1 MSDFGKLRNI
11 WLDQVVADRTV
22 SPLAFKVA
30 YIVANRYLNRQSGE
44 AWPTQE
50 TLARAVEVTPRA
62 IRKALGLLIDGG
74 HISVTRARGRAAV
87 NRYRLAI
94 NERNDSSSNEAFEGN
109 DSSSQDDLKR
119 NNSSAQKPE
128 NIALTGTPVPLA
140 EEPQFL
146 QNLHE
151 ENLRSK
157 EGIVPSQGKGVRE
170 VNSHSP
176 SFAGERAD
184 DTAQQPKTPAR
195 GTRKTAQTSD
205 TDTPKA
211 LEEEFEGWWKQYPR
225 KVDRGHAKAAYLRV
239 RRSGKVSAAD
249 LMAGV
254 LRYAAAVAHKEAR
267 YIKHGQTWLN
277 GQCWLDEPE
286 AAARHGEWEGEQF
299 GQSPKVSPLGA
310 QIIGL
315 GKALERRRQA
325 GMTGTASAVAGIMSA
340 IGGQH
345 DD

>member
-1 MSDFGKLRNI
+1 MSDFGKLKSI

-62 IRKALGLLIDGG
+62 IRKALCLLIDGG
-74 HISVTRARGRAAV
+74 HIDVTRARGRGGV
-87 NRYRLAI
+87 NRYRLAL
-94 NERNDSSSNEAFEGN
+94 NERNSSSSDEAFEGN
-109 DSSSQDDLKR
+109 DCSSQDDLNR

-128 NIALTGTPVPLA
+128 NVALTGTAVPLA

-151 ENLRSK
+151 ENPRSK

-170 VNSHSP
+170 VSTHYP

-184 DTAQQPKTPAR
+184 ETAQQPKTPAR
-195 GTRKTAQTSD
+195 GTRKTAQTPKA
-205 TDTPKA
+205 DTPKA

-225 KVDRGHAKAAYLRV
+225 KVDKGHAKLAYLRV
-239 RRSGKVSAAD
+239 RRSGKVTAAD

-254 LRYAAAVAHKEAR
+254 LRYSAAVAHKEAR
-267 YIKHGQTWLN
+267 YIKHAQTWLN

-286 AAARHGEWEGEQF
+286 TDVSHGEWDGE
-299 GQSPKVSPLGA
+299 SKPPHKTSPLGA

-315 GKALERRRQA
+315 GRALERRRQA
-325 GMTGTASAVAGIMSA
+325 GMTGTASAVAGILSA